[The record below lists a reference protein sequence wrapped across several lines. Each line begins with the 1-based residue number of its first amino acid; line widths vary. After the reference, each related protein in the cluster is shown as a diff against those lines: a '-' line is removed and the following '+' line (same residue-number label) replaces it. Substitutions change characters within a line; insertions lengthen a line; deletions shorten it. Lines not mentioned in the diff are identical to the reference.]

1 MADEETETNI
11 FGDGVENRGVDDDD
25 EIEMRNLNP
34 YDSSSRRGSEDT
46 TYRSSHSKTYGETS
60 FIEGIDEHTPLI
72 TKESKRDEAWDEIR
86 RKFPKVSTS
95 KFTATLDDIGRVFVK
110 LIRSNAKPAP
120 LFNKDGEVNKKL
132 PETIIKA
139 LGTPSEDIIRANEE
153 EITRRKNKI
162 KELQASRETASEN
175 QREEIDA
182 NIEEQQN
189 EISRLEAENEHIEER
204 MSLRDRVKLIFKK
217 YGLTVFAVV
226 SAVGLVI
233 GVVVSNLKKGLT
245 SLGKGVGGELKTIG
259 KKIGEI
265 LPGMIGAIA
274 SFVFKTAGE
283 AVGFL
288 VKHAWL
294 LILAAVTIMIEKLK
308 KRNKARNKVLKVIKM
323 KFITVKSKQ
332 TTASVDLVPPL
343 VLGDKQRI
351 SLVDIRIPEQYFE
364 FTDDQAIGD
373 ENRFKKKLKIIKLSK
388 HLGKYNA
395 RRLQQVLHGDSLKA
409 ELGLEISITDKAAYL
424 TTQSKEI
431 IVSSELTKNFN
442 IPRESKPYSAVK
454 ISGDEKYFVYCDL
467 VEENNSLL
475 SRENNAARVMPSKL
489 LAVAPK
495 SESGVYPELL
505 IPAEKR
511 VINNITLRI
520 ENEKFEVPDF
530 NDEPIIYGLK
540 IS

>member
-1 MADEETETNI
+1 
-11 FGDGVENRGVDDDD
+11 
-25 EIEMRNLNP
+25 
-34 YDSSSRRGSEDT
+34 
-46 TYRSSHSKTYGETS
+46 
-60 FIEGIDEHTPLI
+60 
-72 TKESKRDEAWDEIR
+72 
-86 RKFPKVSTS
+86 
-95 KFTATLDDIGRVFVK
+95 
-110 LIRSNAKPAP
+110 
-120 LFNKDGEVNKKL
+120 
-132 PETIIKA
+132 
-139 LGTPSEDIIRANEE
+139 
-153 EITRRKNKI
+153 
-162 KELQASRETASEN
+162 
-175 QREEIDA
+175 
-182 NIEEQQN
+182 
-189 EISRLEAENEHIEER
+189 
-204 MSLRDRVKLIFKK
+204 
-217 YGLTVFAVV
+217 
-226 SAVGLVI
+226 
-233 GVVVSNLKKGLT
+233 
-245 SLGKGVGGELKTIG
+245 
-259 KKIGEI
+259 
-265 LPGMIGAIA
+265 
-274 SFVFKTAGE
+274 
-283 AVGFL
+283 
-288 VKHAWL
+288 
-294 LILAAVTIMIEKLK
+294 
-308 KRNKARNKVLKVIKM
+308 M

-373 ENRFKKKLKIIKLSK
+373 EDRFKKKLKIIKLSK

-395 RRLQQVLHGDSLKA
+395 RRLQQVLNGDSLKA
-409 ELGLEISITDKAAYL
+409 ELGLEITITDKAAYL

-475 SRENNAARVMPSKL
+475 SCENNSARIMPSKL

-530 NDEPIIYGLK
+530 NDAEIIYVLK

>member
-72 TKESKRDEAWDEIR
+72 KEEEKRDKAWGEIR

-153 EITRRKNKI
+153 EISRRENKI
-162 KELQASRETASEN
+162 DELNDSLETASEN
-175 QREEIDA
+175 QREQIVA

-189 EISRLEAENEHIEER
+189 EISRLEAENERIEER

-217 YGLTVFAVV
+217 YGFTVFAVV

-233 GVVVSNLKKGLT
+233 GVVSNLQKGLT
-245 SLGKGVGGELKTIG
+245 SLGKGVGGALKNIG

-288 VKHAWL
+288 AKHAWL

-308 KRNKARNKVLKVIKM
+308 KK
-323 KFITVKSKQ
+323 
-332 TTASVDLVPPL
+332 
-343 VLGDKQRI
+343 
-351 SLVDIRIPEQYFE
+351 
-364 FTDDQAIGD
+364 
-373 ENRFKKKLKIIKLSK
+373 
-388 HLGKYNA
+388 
-395 RRLQQVLHGDSLKA
+395 
-409 ELGLEISITDKAAYL
+409 
-424 TTQSKEI
+424 
-431 IVSSELTKNFN
+431 
-442 IPRESKPYSAVK
+442 
-454 ISGDEKYFVYCDL
+454 
-467 VEENNSLL
+467 
-475 SRENNAARVMPSKL
+475 
-489 LAVAPK
+489 
-495 SESGVYPELL
+495 
-505 IPAEKR
+505 
-511 VINNITLRI
+511 
-520 ENEKFEVPDF
+520 
-530 NDEPIIYGLK
+530 
-540 IS
+540 